1 MKEGQPLSDR
11 NSKEASILVPTL
23 FGVLVTAAVAFSLRG
38 AFFLNWHMSSLER
51 EFSALVVL
59 GFAFSLIGAA
69 SVVLRR
75 KDNIIVIL
83 IGTILWGTFV
93 EKIGAVGVIRF
104 ILFSFVICSSLVI
117 GEKLVGGNTALF
129 MVLLATFLTGFVCS
143 VVGLIFYWAMRK
155 TGLSPGVEPGLGLV
169 WGLLVGGSV
178 GLAVSVGR
186 EAMTWLGKRQK

>member
-1 MKEGQPLSDR
+1 
-11 NSKEASILVPTL
+11 
-23 FGVLVTAAVAFSLRG
+23 
-38 AFFLNWHMSSLER
+38 MSSLER

-69 SVVLRR
+69 SFVLRK
-75 KDNIIVIL
+75 KDNVIVIL

-117 GEKLVGGNTALF
+117 TKKWIGGNRALF
-129 MVLLATFLTGFVCS
+129 RVLLATFLTGFLCAI
-143 VVGLIFYWAMRK
+143 VGFIFYWAIGK
-155 TGLSPGVEPGLGLV
+155 TGLSPGVEPSLGLI

-178 GLAVSVGR
+178 GLGVSGGR
-186 EAMTWLGKRQK
+186 EAMTWLGKRGK